1 MVERTASPWCSP
13 MSTIPEKRSKPEDP
27 DIKDLIDGAASVDVV
42 TNETFKRH
50 LEFLQ
55 QCFLINQDH
64 RNKFATTPEK
74 FMESEMELVEEL
86 ERFRTVA
93 TDPSLIPLLNSS
105 SDWLHIML
113 DLLDHPNT
121 DVTEKVV
128 SLLDEVSEID
138 ETMTVEDLENLKDLF
153 KNFIQQHLMSKLL
166 TNVKRY
172 GNGEVEGISET
183 LEMIE
188 NLADLDPMLLDD
200 IDWKDWSNYLADL
213 LYDRSSASS
222 VTRQYGAE
230 LTAILLRASAKF
242 KSSFLSD
249 PYGLDK
255 VLASMAHFKA
265 TGDPQDADEI
275 EYFEN
280 LFDIICDSV
289 LDTAGLDNF
298 LTCSGIDLMLML
310 LTEKT
315 MCRIRAIKVI
325 SFSLSN
331 PSTTGNVAD
340 IIVESNGLRILSPI
354 LLRQG
359 ERSLQKAFPKYFSP
373 AQDVEFICSIVIS
386 LLRFCK
392 PENLN
397 RVISKLSDKLED
409 RLGRLIDL
417 HRIYASSPS
426 EEAIYALE
434 QVHLMC
440 CHLRKHFPEIIVEPD
455 VITAINTT
463 ILTLAEDTNE
473 QEQAYLKSL
482 LLQ

>member
-1 MVERTASPWCSP
+1 
-13 MSTIPEKRSKPEDP
+13 MSTTSEKRSKPDDN
-27 DIKDLIDGAASVDVV
+27 DIMDLIDGAVSVDAV
-42 TNETFKRH
+42 TTETFKRH

-64 RNKFATTPEK
+64 RNKFANTPEK

-93 TDPSLIPLLNSS
+93 TDLSLIPLLNSS
-105 SDWLHIML
+105 PDWIHIIL

-121 DVTEKVV
+121 DVTEMVV

-138 ETMTVEDLENLKDLF
+138 EAMTVEDIENLKKLF
-153 KNFIQQHLMSKLL
+153 KNLIQQNLMIKLL
-166 TNVKRY
+166 TNVRRY
-172 GNGEVEGISET
+172 KTGEFEGISEA

-188 NLADLDPMLLDD
+188 NLADLDPSILNS

-213 LYDRSSASS
+213 LYDRSSASPLS
-222 VTRQYGAE
+222 RQYGAE

-242 KSSFLSD
+242 KSTFLSD

-255 VLASMAHFKA
+255 VLASAAHFKA
-265 TGDPQDADEI
+265 SGDPQDADEI

-289 LDTAGLDNF
+289 LDSGGLEIF
-298 LTCSGIDLMLML
+298 LTCSGIDLMLMM

-331 PSTTGNVAD
+331 PSTTGKVAN
-340 IIVESNGLRILSPI
+340 IIVESNGLRILSPL

-359 ERSLQKAFPKYFSP
+359 EKSLQKAFPKYFSP
-373 AQDVEFICSIVIS
+373 AQDVEFICSIFVS
-386 LLRFCK
+386 LIRFCD
-392 PENLN
+392 PENSC
-397 RVISKLSDKLED
+397 RVFSKLSDKLQD
-409 RLGRLIDL
+409 RLGKLIDL
-417 HRIYASSPS
+417 HRLYSNSPT
-426 EEAIYALE
+426 EETVYALE

-440 CHLRKHFPEIIVEPD
+440 CHLRQHFPEIVIEPD
-455 VITAINTT
+455 VVTAINTT
-463 ILTLAEDTNE
+463 ILALAEDTNE
-473 QEQAYLKSL
+473 QEQAYLKRL